1 MFLKL
6 LSFSF
11 PHEIKMKLHKN
22 MSSRKMKLDKEMSRL
37 TKVFQKDSTLTKVF
51 QKDST
56 PKNLL
61 LFFCYIICAI
71 MSSNKLS
78 DHIINASKSLLFK
91 YYYLI
96 MAKFTAC

>member
-1 MFLKL
+1 M
-6 LSFSF
+6 
-11 PHEIKMKLHKN
+11 P
-22 MSSRKMKLDKEMSRL
+22 SRKIKLDKEMSR
-37 TKVFQKDSTLTKVF
+37 LTKVF

>member
-1 MFLKL
+1 
-6 LSFSF
+6 
-11 PHEIKMKLHKN
+11 MKLHKN

>member
-22 MSSRKMKLDKEMSRL
+22 MSSRKIKLDKEMSRL

>member
-6 LSFSF
+6 LSFCF
-11 PHEIKMKLHKN
+11 PCEIKMKLHKN
-22 MSSRKMKLDKEMSRL
+22 MSSRKIKLDKEMSRL
-37 TKVFQKDSTLTKVF
+37 TKVFLKDF
-51 QKDST
+51 T

-61 LFFCYIICAI
+61 LFFCYIICVI